1 MHFKDLD
8 RGELIALIGGVL
20 LGVSLFLDWYA
31 LGNAHATLAAARAR
45 NTALHRLAG
54 LPVVRYLLLA
64 AAARRVILAYI
75 ILRGHALSWPRGEL
89 TAVTALAALTLTL
102 FVGILDKP
110 GSPRGEISLDYR
122 LVPRAGRPELLILD
136 RFASGARRR
145 APPAKAPG
153 GLVST
158 QQGKP
163 RPDRNLALELVRVTE
178 AAALAAARMVGRGDK
193 EGADQA
199 AVDAMRHVLDS
210 VSMDGVVVI
219 GEGEKDEAPML
230 YNGEQIGDGSPPQVD
245 IAVDPLEG
253 TRLTALGMPSALAVI
268 ALSERGSMF
277 DPGPCVYMEKIA
289 GGPEIADL
297 LDLDRPLPET
307 LQLVA
312 ERKGIDIRDVMVV
325 MLDRERH
332 HDAMREVREA
342 GARVRLILDGD
353 VSAALLAVSDNSPV
367 DLLWGIGGTPEGVIS
382 AAAIKCIGGQLLGR
396 LWPRDD
402 DERQAARRRRLR
414 PRARARP
421 ATTWWPARTCS
432 SPPPA

>member
-1 MHFKDLD
+1 
-8 RGELIALIGGVL
+8 
-20 LGVSLFLDWYA
+20 
-31 LGNAHATLAAARAR
+31 
-45 NTALHRLAG
+45 
-54 LPVVRYLLLA
+54 
-64 AAARRVILAYI
+64 
-75 ILRGHALSWPRGEL
+75 
-89 TAVTALAALTLTL
+89 VTAQQ
-102 FVGILDKP
+102 
-110 GSPRGEISLDYR
+110 
-122 LVPRAGRPELLILD
+122 
-136 RFASGARRR
+136 AS
-145 APPAKAPG
+145 
-153 GLVST
+153 
-158 QQGKP
+158 Q

-199 AVDAMRHVLDS
+199 AVDAMRNVLDS
-210 VSMDGVVVI
+210 VAMDGLVVI
-219 GEGEKDEAPML
+219 GEGEKDRAPML
-230 YNGEQIGDGSPPQVD
+230 YNGERIGDGSPPQVD

-268 ALSERGSMF
+268 ALSERGTMF

-307 LQLVA
+307 LRLVA

-332 HDAMREVREA
+332 HEAMAEVREA

-353 VSAALLAVSDNSPV
+353 VSAALLAVSENSPV

-382 AAAIKCIGGQLLGR
+382 AAAIKCIGGQLVGR

-402 DERQAARRRRLR
+402 AERKAAVDAGYDVERILTCDELVRGEDVFFSATGVTDGDVLQGVRYQGGRGASTESLVMRSRSGTVRRISGRHDRSKLR
-414 PRARARP
+414 TLTGVR
-421 ATTWWPARTCS
+421 
-432 SPPPA
+432 